1 MSRTVTLSAPS
12 SAIRWA
18 AVALGAGIV
27 GLALINSG
35 GPRSAL
41 AVEGTPP
48 EHTISV
54 TGVGRVLLAPDTA
67 DLRLG
72 VVVQK
77 PTATEARTEAAA
89 AMTRVVNVI
98 KAAGI
103 ADKDIQTAMLSL
115 QPVYDYS
122 TNSNPPKLI
131 GFQVVNTVAV
141 IVRDLN
147 KVGDLVDDAVEA
159 GATSIDG
166 VSFRLENPTAAE
178 AQARRAA
185 VSDARA
191 KADQLAS
198 AAGVSIVGVSL
209 ISEQSTSIPY
219 PVPYAAG
226 AALARDEST
235 PVQPGQTEIA
245 ISVTVVYR
253 IG

>member
-1 MSRTVTLSAPS
+1 MSRTVTVSVPS
-12 SAIRWA
+12 SAIRWV
-18 AVALGAGIV
+18 AVAVGTGIV

-41 AVEGTPP
+41 GADPATPP

-54 TGVGRVLLAPDTA
+54 TGVGRVLMTPDTA

-72 VVVQK
+72 VVVQR
-77 PTATEARTEAAA
+77 PPATEARTQAAA
-89 AMTRVVNVI
+89 TMTKVVAGI

-141 IVRDLN
+141 IVRDLA
-147 KVGDLVDDAVEA
+147 KTGDLIDDAVEA

-166 VSFRLENPTAAE
+166 VSFRVENPTAAE
-178 AQARRAA
+178 SQARKAA
-185 VSDARA
+185 VADARA
-191 KADQLAS
+191 KADQLAA

-209 ISEQSTSIPY
+209 ISEQSA
-219 PVPYAAG
+219 PVPYPMPFAAG
-226 AALARDEST
+226 AAARDEST
-235 PVQPGQTEIA
+235 PVQPGQSEIA
-245 ISVTVVYR
+245 ISVTIVYR

>member
-1 MSRTVTLSAPS
+1 MSRTVTASVPA
-12 SAIRWA
+12 SAIRWV
-18 AVALGAGIV
+18 AVAIGTGIV

-41 AVEGTPP
+41 AADTPL

-54 TGVGRVLLAPDTA
+54 TGVGRVLMTPDTA

-72 VVVQK
+72 VVVQR
-77 PTATEARTEAAA
+77 PTASAARTEAAA
-89 AMTRVVNVI
+89 AMTRVVAVI

-141 IVRDLN
+141 IVRDLA
-147 KVGDLVDDAVEA
+147 KTGDLIDDAVEA

-166 VSFRLENPTAAE
+166 VSFRVENPTAVE
-178 AQARRAA
+178 SQARRAA
-185 VSDARA
+185 VADARA
-191 KADQLAS
+191 KADQLAA
-198 AAGVSIVGVSL
+198 AAGVSIVGVSV
-209 ISEQSTSIPY
+209 ISEQSA
-219 PVPYAAG
+219 PVPYPMPFAAG
-226 AALARDEST
+226 AAVARDEST
-235 PVQPGQTEIA
+235 PVQPGQSEIA
-245 ISVTVVYR
+245 ISVTIVYR